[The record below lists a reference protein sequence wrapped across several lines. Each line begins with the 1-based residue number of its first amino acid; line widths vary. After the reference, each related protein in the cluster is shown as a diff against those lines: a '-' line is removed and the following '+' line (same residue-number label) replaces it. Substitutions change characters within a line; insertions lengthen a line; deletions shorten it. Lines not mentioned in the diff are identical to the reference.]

1 MKYTDPDGRWF
12 FIDDMLYSFLAI
24 LFDNQ
29 ESNWWQGTIDSFIHS
44 WKHPIEHGKM
54 FYSFFTLF
62 FTWTDLTF
70 GLESYDKWHMQLT
83 RDTEIRIE
91 LNISSKKLTLF
102 FRKRKSKTNVFPKI
116 DLPIIKEDKKDE
128 KVKN

>member
-1 MKYTDPDGRWF
+1 
-12 FIDDMLYSFLAI
+12 MLYSFLAI

-29 ESNWWQGTIDSFIHS
+29 ESNWWQCTIDSFRHS

-62 FTWTDLTF
+62 FTWTDFTF

-116 DLPIIKEDKKDE
+116 DLSIIKEDKKDE